1 MSKLRGKIERRRA
14 ARAASG
20 NINHTS
26 SGNGSAASEKRE
38 VPATPPP
45 FLRLAKRDKRCWLLP
60 WACFQGVGYEP
71 DVATGDGTG
80 NGIDK
85 CERLRLAFMRHDVS
99 VRGHNLGGV
108 ADAIGAFALRELC
121 EILEKSSLSR
131 MPPPCPRPWF
141 WKSTWRQNKPFGR
154 FVLKNGRN
162 VQDKR
167 VRVQAWWRG

>member
-1 MSKLRGKIERRRA
+1 MSRLKEEIERRRA

-26 SGNGSAASEKRE
+26 SGNGGAASEKRE

-60 WACFQGVGYEP
+60 WACFQGVGYES
-71 DVATGDGTG
+71 DAATGDDMG

-85 CERLRLAFMRHDVS
+85 CERLRMVFMRHDVS

-108 ADAIGAFALRELC
+108 ADAIGAFALLELR
-121 EILEKSSLSR
+121 EILGKYQPATDASAA
-131 MPPPCPRPWF
+131 PAPV
-141 WKSTWRQNKPFGR
+141 
-154 FVLKNGRN
+154 VLEIDVVTK
-162 VQDKR
+162 
-167 VRVQAWWRG
+167 

>member
-1 MSKLRGKIERRRA
+1 MSLKDDIERRRA

-38 VPATPPP
+38 IPAAPPP

-71 DVATGDGTG
+71 DAAPGDGTG
-80 NGIDK
+80 DGIDK
-85 CERLRLAFMRHDVS
+85 CEHMRLVFMRHDVS

-108 ADAIGAFALRELC
+108 ADAIGAFVLCELC
-121 EILEKSSLSR
+121 EVSESYQSATAGVAAPAPVVLEIDVVTK
-131 MPPPCPRPWF
+131 
-141 WKSTWRQNKPFGR
+141 
-154 FVLKNGRN
+154 
-162 VQDKR
+162 
-167 VRVQAWWRG
+167 